1 MTSSRKANNICVV
14 LPIYNEVKHLDK
26 LIPEIHKYADQI
38 ICVDDGSTDG
48 SSEILKHYNYIKL
61 ISLEK
66 NMGKGKALYYGLS
79 ESIVLG
85 ADITIT
91 LDADG
96 QHDPSLIPTF
106 IEENSFCDFVIGN
119 RMNALNKM
127 PLQRIASNRITSW
140 LLTKK
145 LGVKIV
151 DSQSGFRSFST
162 RKLKNI
168 LPSSAGFEAETE
180 MIIKA
185 AKLNYKIV
193 NVNIPTIYNGNK
205 SKIKPVKTIIG
216 FIKVYLL
223 Y

>member
-1 MTSSRKANNICVV
+1 MISSRKANNICVV

-26 LIPEIHKYADQI
+26 LIPEIHKYTDQL

-48 SSEILKHYNYIKL
+48 TTEKLKKYDYIKL

-79 ESIVLG
+79 ESISSGSDV
-85 ADITIT
+85 TIT

-96 QHDPSLIPTF
+96 QHDPALIPTF
-106 IEENSFCDFVIGN
+106 ISENSFCDFVIGN
-119 RMNALNKM
+119 RMNDLGKM
-127 PLQRIASNRITSW
+127 PLQRIVSNRITSW
-140 LLTKK
+140 LLSKK
-145 LGVKIV
+145 LRVKII

-162 RKLKNI
+162 SKLKNI
-168 LPSSAGFEAETE
+168 LPSSSGFEAETE

-185 AKLNYKIV
+185 AKLNYKIR
-193 NVNIPTIYNGNK
+193 NVNIPTIYNDNK
-205 SKIKPVKTIIG
+205 SKINPIKTIIG

-223 Y
+223 H